1 MIRIFISLSTVFLF
15 LSGCFSDSLI
25 EEVKQNRLELGEV
38 SINYYSDKSVTSLEI
53 PPDLTSPSYDNSFRL
68 SEIAGKVDENIVNLT
83 NNEIKDNETTKIAS
97 KPVDIDV
104 LKSGPRRWLRVN
116 KEPEVV
122 WNLSKQFLKNNGFS
136 LKKINKNI
144 GVMETDY
151 LENKPRIPDRN
162 LGFMRSFLA
171 TQVDGISYTLPTVDS
186 YKIRIEPVD
195 DNRTDV
201 FLSLTSM
208 AEVVDNNGNQ
218 ESTIWQFKE
227 KDYLLENQMLLSLMQ
242 YLGGESAKSREKILN
257 AKENGK
263 IFANVENGING
274 YAKLVFK
281 LNLNDAWDNMSW
293 ALSEANISLEDKDIK
308 ERSFYILAARD
319 SDKGIFGNLFGDEPI
334 RKSYHIR
341 LKQIQNEITEA
352 YFYDISELN
361 EKETKEFSFKF
372 FEKIAKLF

>member
-1 MIRIFISLSTVFLF
+1 MIRIFISLPTVFLF

-151 LENKPRIPDRN
+151 LENKPKIPDRN

-308 ERSFYILAARD
+308 ERSFYILAARE
-319 SDKGIFGNLFGDEPI
+319 SDIGIFSNLFGDEPI
-334 RKSYHIR
+334 RKSYQIR

>member
-1 MIRIFISLSTVFLF
+1 MIRIFISLPTVFLF

-151 LENKPRIPDRN
+151 LENKPKIPDRN

-319 SDKGIFGNLFGDEPI
+319 SDKGIFSNLFGDEPI
-334 RKSYHIR
+334 RKSYQIR

>member
-1 MIRIFISLSTVFLF
+1 MIRIFISLPTVFLF

-308 ERSFYILAARD
+308 ERSFYILAARE
-319 SDKGIFGNLFGDEPI
+319 SDIGIFSNLFGDEPI
-334 RKSYHIR
+334 RKSYQIR

>member
-1 MIRIFISLSTVFLF
+1 MIRIFISLPTVFLF

-151 LENKPRIPDRN
+151 LENKPKIPDRN

-274 YAKLVFK
+274 YAKLVFG

-308 ERSFYILAARD
+308 ERSFYILAARE
-319 SDKGIFGNLFGDEPI
+319 SDIGIFSNLFGDEPI
-334 RKSYHIR
+334 RKSYQIR